1 MPRTISQ
8 FCAWCNSAPSP
19 LGPIYKGTVIG
30 FAIFLACLTVCRWQS
45 DTYTAE
51 AQIQITRKSIDSA
64 WPSPERWETILTE
77 TLCTLCTERSDNPL
91 KNNLP
96 NNMVS
101 DPALPAVTLAPTA
114 TTEINAAIAAI
125 SAPQNKAL
133 DDHRVRL
140 QIGADSNPLFLN
152 FFVQC
157 TEHRPETAI
166 DSVNQLA
173 KLLTQ
178 SKWPAFTDEVSSA
191 ETNWH
196 IVPAKMA
203 VRHSAPLSAST
214 SLGCLCVSLVL
225 TTPILLWKVRARAVV
240 NKHEVESLLQTRVL
254 AQLAPSPGPVVL
266 AKSQI
271 VFHRVASIG
280 EWTLITMLLAAVA
293 ASLFDT
299 EFANQFIGQ
308 PVTALADGI
317 RQLSE
322 ITRS

>member
-30 FAIFLACLTVCRWQS
+30 LAIFLAGLTVCRWQS

-51 AQIQITRKSIDSA
+51 AQMQITRKSIDSA

-77 TLCTLCTERSDNPL
+77 TLCTLCTLCTERSDNPL
-91 KNNLP
+91 KNNLA
-96 NNMVS
+96 NDMAS
-101 DPALPAVTLAPTA
+101 DPTLPAVTLAPT
-114 TTEINAAIAAI
+114 EINAA
-125 SAPQNKAL
+125 QNKAL

-140 QIGADSNPLFLN
+140 QIGADSNPLFLK

-203 VRHSAPLSAST
+203 VRHSAPLSAGT

-225 TTPILLWKVRARAVV
+225 TTPILLWKVRARPVV